1 MKKRSYPAG
10 DLTNI
15 EERYVDFGFAD
26 SKGRSVGYLV
36 TTSEVDLVSETDTPV
51 PSDVYPP
58 LYPLAPGHYFVL
70 DGHYAVNRRRYGTSP
85 YRRFFPSA
93 ASRSFAAD
101 EMLED
106 ARDRAY
112 GKSGRGAVELA
123 ERRASRSLASSGRG
137 SREAAK
143 IARREAREAEAAAR
157 VPEAEAE
164 VQAFL
169 DDADFMA
176 YLAAHPWPLVI
187 PGPPSMRHTAHDH
200 VVTYGLR
207 RVEGVRADRR
217 ESRPSAVL
225 LGELG
230 SMLRL
235 LRESFELFH
244 QGLPPDSPSSRKFL
258 NSL

>member
-1 MKKRSYPAG
+1 MEKRTCPAG
-10 DLTNI
+10 DLTNVD
-15 EERYVDFGFAD
+15 EKYVDFGFAD
-26 SKGRSVGYLV
+26 FKGRAVGYLV
-36 TTSEVDLVSETDTPV
+36 TTSEVDLVPSSEIPGDT
-51 PSDVYPP
+51 YPP
-58 LYPLAPGHYFVL
+58 LYDLPPGRYYVL

-85 YRRFFPSA
+85 SRRFFPSA
-93 ASRSFAAD
+93 ASRSLAVD
-101 EMLED
+101 KMLED
-106 ARDRAY
+106 ASVRAY
-112 GKSGRGAVELA
+112 GKSGRGAEELA
-123 ERRASRSLASSGRG
+123 ERRGIRSRDSSERG

-143 IARREAREAEAAAR
+143 TARREAREAEAAAR
-157 VPEAEAE
+157 VPAAEAE

-207 RVEGVRADRR
+207 RIEGVRSDRR
-217 ESRPSAVL
+217 EPRPNAAL
-225 LGELG
+225 LSELT

-235 LRESFELFH
+235 LRESAKLFS
-244 QGLPPDSPSSRKFL
+244 QGLPPDSPSSRRFL